1 MLAAQPALLFR
12 AMLDSQLWSELTL
25 LASAVGQMAAGIIQH
40 SRAIKRVKQLWHGP
54 CHISV

>member
-40 SRAIKRVKQLWHGP
+40 SRAIKCVKQLWHGP
-54 CHISV
+54 CC